1 MKKYRIAS
9 LCTCL
14 CLLLCSCNG
23 DSGTAS
29 PVSETTAP
37 NESNITSLT
46 TVSEPTVPTESSIT
60 SLTTTAA
67 PTKTE
72 PVSTTEIPFFL
83 VDQTVEECDPIDK
96 SLNCEEILLDRAE
109 SLQILMCNYMN
120 FDRRNVVFEIGEW
133 DGNGYPVLS
142 DWLKTY
148 DDFKNLFSDKIYGGY
163 LDLLCSWAPRLSEID
178 GRLYL
183 IEPEGVDAYLGTFE
197 TWYLGYE
204 VTDKKIIGH
213 FARLGGVEDIGL
225 DDPEYLNDESNYSF
239 YDITV
244 QNIDG
249 QYVLTDCKGHDPSR
263 MYYHLHGWCYNAG
276 RADRSLITNEK
287 VKPREVV
294 YD

>member
-1 MKKYRIAS
+1 MKKDRIAS
-9 LCTCL
+9 LCACL
-14 CLLLCSCNG
+14 CLLFCSCNG
-23 DSGTAS
+23 ASGTAS
-29 PVSETTAP
+29 QPAP
-37 NESNITSLT
+37 NESSTASLT
-46 TVSEPTVPTESSIT
+46 TVPSESSIT
-60 SLTTTAA
+60 SLITTAA
-67 PTKTE
+67 PTDTE

-109 SLQILMCNYMN
+109 SLQILMRDYLRY
-120 FDRRNVVFEIGEW
+120 DPRQVVFEIGEW

-148 DDFKNLFSDKIYGGY
+148 DDFKNLFSDKIYGDY
-163 LDLLCSWAPRLSEID
+163 LDRLCSWSPRLSEID

-183 IEPEGVDAYLGTFE
+183 IEPEGVNAYLGTFE

-204 VTDKKIIGH
+204 ITDEKIIGH

-244 QNIDG
+244 QNING
-249 QYVLTDCKGHDPSR
+249 QYVLTDCNGDDPQEA
-263 MYYHLHGWCYNAG
+263 YYSLHGWCYNAG

-287 VKPREVV
+287 VKPR
-294 YD
+294 DNG

>member
-9 LCTCL
+9 LCACL

-23 DSGTAS
+23 NSGTAS

-37 NESNITSLT
+37 SESSITSLT
-46 TVSEPTVPTESSIT
+46 TVSETTVPSESSTT
-60 SLTTTAA
+60 SLTATAA

-96 SLNCEEILLDRAE
+96 GLNCEEILLDRAE
-109 SLQILMCNYMN
+109 SLQILMCDYLN
-120 FDRRNVVFEIGEW
+120 FDRRNVVFEIGEE
-133 DGNGYPVLS
+133 DENGYPVLS

-148 DDFKNLFSDKIYGGY
+148 DDFKNLFSDKIYEGY
-163 LDLLCSWAPRLSEID
+163 LDRLCSWSPRLSEID
-178 GRLYL
+178 GRLYF
-183 IEPEGVDAYLGTFE
+183 IDSEGDAYIGTFE

-204 VTDKKIIGH
+204 VTDEKIIGH

-225 DDPEYLNDESNYSF
+225 DDPEYLNDESKYSF

-249 QYVLTDCKGHDPSR
+249 QYVLIDCKGDDPR
-263 MYYHLHGWCYNAG
+263 DYYTLHGWCYNAG